1 MPRKKLFCEI
11 NPTCY
16 EIAKKKEI
24 AKRHLKNILSRERFA
39 RTVEEEKLPC
49 IVSSHSSNLIK
60 RGPGIDPELQENKA
74 VNIRLACARINGTVI
89 HPGEVFS
96 FWGTVGKATR
106 RKGYRDGRILVGGR
120 IEAGTGGG
128 LCNLG
133 NTIHLLVL
141 HSPLDVV
148 EFHQHS
154 DALAPDEG
162 KRVPFS
168 SGTSVCYNSVDYRF
182 QNNTD
187 QRVQLLVWCD
197 EEKLYGELR
206 CEREFPWQY
215 ALVEED
221 HRFQKEGA
229 KYYRRSKIF
238 RQVMDRA
245 TGEVIKKELILDNR
259 SEVLYDYDLIPRDQ
273 IRSEDAQTEKI

>member
-1 MPRKKLFCEI
+1 MPRRRQFCEI
-11 NPTCY
+11 NPLCY
-16 EIAKKKEI
+16 AIANQKEI
-24 AKRHLKNILSRERFA
+24 AKRHLKNLLGRETFA
-39 RTVEEEKLPC
+39 KTVEREKLPC
-49 IVSSHSSNLIK
+49 VVSSHSSRLIK

-74 VNIRLACARINGTVI
+74 VNIRLACAKISGTVI

-96 FWGTVGKATR
+96 FWGTVGKTTT
-106 RKGYRDGRILVGGR
+106 RKGYRDGRVLVGGR

-133 NTIHLLVL
+133 NTIHLLVI
-141 HSPLDVV
+141 HSPLEVV

-182 QNNTD
+182 RNNTD
-187 QRVQLLVWCD
+187 QDVQLLVWCD
-197 EEKLYGELR
+197 QEKLYGELR
-206 CEREFPWQY
+206 CEREFPWRY
-215 ALVEED
+215 ELVEEE
-221 HRFQKEGA
+221 HRFQKEGE
-229 KYYRRSKIF
+229 KFYRRSKIY
-238 RQVMDRA
+238 RQAIDRA

-259 SEVLYDYDLIPRDQ
+259 SEVLYDYDLIPKDQ
-273 IRSEDAQTEKI
+273 IRSGDAL